1 MFYKLLLGPGLEKG
15 FLLLGALFALQLKGH
30 LSKINEIIGVSV
42 GSIVAFYLVIG
53 ISFNELFEEA
63 LQFNLFDNWRDLDIF
78 NWFFSKGS
86 KGIVSASKIKDRLE
100 FWMRRKYGRNL
111 TFLELNEITG
121 KKFVITVTDRR
132 DSEHPRPLYLSYE
145 NYPNYSVVDAVL
157 ESCTIPGIIEEKN
170 PHFIDGAFSD
180 PLPVQLLGKDPSIV
194 FILRDNENVHDSNIL
209 TKPFE
214 KILDTFLIPM
224 KVLIDQKIGNISE
237 KTMAIILRR
246 DSYNFIPRA
255 LSNKEKIELIKSG
268 FKQTINLI

>member
-1 MFYKLLLGPGLEKG
+1 MFYKLLLGPGVEKG

-30 LSKINEIIGVSV
+30 LVRINEFIGVSV
-42 GSIVAFYLVIG
+42 GAIVAFYLVIG

-63 LQFNLFDNWRDLDIF
+63 LQFNLFDNWRDLDVF

-86 KGIVSASKIKDRLE
+86 KGIVSASKIRDRLE

-111 TFLELNEITG
+111 TFLELNQITG
-121 KKFVITVTDRR
+121 KKFIVTVTDRR

-157 ESCTIPGIIEEKN
+157 ESCTIPGVIEQKN
-170 PHFIDGAFSD
+170 PDFVDGAFSD
-180 PLPVQLLGKDPSIV
+180 PLPVQLLGKEPSIV
-194 FILRDNENVHDSNIL
+194 FILRDNETVQDSNIL

-224 KVLIDQKIGNISE
+224 KVLIDQKIQNISE
-237 KTMAIILRR
+237 KTMAIVLRR

-255 LSNKEKIELIKSG
+255 LSSKEKIDLIKSG
-268 FKQTINLI
+268 FKQTINLV